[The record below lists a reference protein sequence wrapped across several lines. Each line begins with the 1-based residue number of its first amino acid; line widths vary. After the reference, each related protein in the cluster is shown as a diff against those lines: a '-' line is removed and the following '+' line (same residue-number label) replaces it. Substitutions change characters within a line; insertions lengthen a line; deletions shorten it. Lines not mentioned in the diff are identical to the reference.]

1 MDTLILNLKVAV
13 IGGDKRQT
21 VISKCFINAGCEVRA
36 FAVSDTSKIV
46 GKAEICMNL
55 DKAIEGVDIVVL
67 PLPVTRDKLYVSSQG
82 DKIALSDV
90 VRLAAKNKA
99 ILMGGMIPEEMLRIC
114 AELGV
119 EAFDY
124 YENEYLQKKNALPS
138 AEGALMIAMEHTD
151 ITVHGMKALV
161 SGYGRIGR
169 ALADI
174 LKKLGADV
182 AVAARRDESLCE
194 AALMGYKTLRLDSDY
209 TVLGRALDNTD
220 VVFNTVPGI
229 IFTSKVLNDCKNK
242 PIFIEIASA
251 PGGIDLSAAR
261 DAGIEIINAPSIPG
275 KYAPVSAG
283 KYIFETISN
292 FISERKRQ

>member
-21 VISKCFINAGCEVRA
+21 VISKCFINAGCEVKA
-36 FAVSDTSKIV
+36 FAVSDMPQIM

-67 PLPVTRDKLYVSSQG
+67 PLPVTRDKLYVLAQG
-82 DKIALSDV
+82 DKIALCDV
-90 VRLAAKNKA
+90 VKLAAKNKA

-114 AELGV
+114 AEFGV

-124 YENEYLQKKNALPS
+124 YENEDLQKKNALPS

-151 ITVHGMKALV
+151 ITVHRMKALV

-169 ALADI
+169 VLADI
-174 LKKLGADV
+174 LKKLGAEV
-182 AVAARRDESLCE
+182 TVAARRDESLCE
-194 AALMGYKTLRLDSDY
+194 AALMGYNALRLDSDY
-209 TVLGRALDNTD
+209 TELGRALENTD

-229 IFTSKVLNDCKNK
+229 IFTAKVLNDCKNK
-242 PIFIEIASA
+242 PIYIEIASA

-261 DAGIEIINAPSIPG
+261 DADIEIIYAPSIPG
-275 KYAPVSAG
+275 KYAPTSAG
-283 KYIFETISN
+283 KYIFETIYDI
-292 FISERKRQ
+292 ISERRKK